1 MEPGHSPAQLIAD
14 SEALL
19 LDFDGPVCTVYAGS
33 DSPRIAR
40 EVRAMFGFD
49 IETDDPLDLIL
60 HAVEIGG
67 PVDEVHQVLTG
78 TEIEAV
84 RTATETPGI
93 RQLIESYPG
102 PIAIVSNNAAKA
114 IDAWLATAGL
124 RQHVDVI
131 SGRDPRQMKPDPW
144 PLISSAKALGV
155 EVAACVF
162 IGDSISDAQAA
173 HRARVPLI
181 ALANKPGKRERFVD
195 VGCLSI
201 VEEFSALLTFDQLL

>member
-40 EVRAMFGFD
+40 EVGAMLGFD

-93 RQLIESYPG
+93 RQLIDGYPG
-102 PIAIVSNNAAKA
+102 PIAIVSNNAAQA
-114 IDAWLATAGL
+114 IDAWLTAADL
-124 RQHVDVI
+124 RHLVDVI
-131 SGRDPRQMKPDPW
+131 TGRDPRRMKPDPW
-144 PLISSAKALGV
+144 PLNSTVLTLGIPLAHCIFV
-155 EVAACVF
+155 
-162 IGDSISDAQAA
+162 GDSLSDAQAA
-173 HRARVPLI
+173 RRAGVELL
-181 ALANKPGKRERFVD
+181 ALANKPGKRKRFEAAGCPSIID
-195 VGCLSI
+195 ELTELLVGI
-201 VEEFSALLTFDQLL
+201 A

>member
-40 EVRAMFGFD
+40 EVKAMFGFD

-60 HAVEIGG
+60 HAVEIDG
-67 PVDEVHQVLTG
+67 PVEEVHQVLTG

-102 PIAIVSNNAAKA
+102 PIAIVSNNADQA
-114 IDAWLATAGL
+114 IDAWLTSAGF
-124 RQHVDVI
+124 RDQVDVVT
-131 SGRDPRQMKPDPW
+131 GRDPLRMKPDPW
-144 PLISSAKALGV
+144 PLTWTAQAVDVPVNG
-155 EVAACVF
+155 CVF
-162 IGDSISDAQAA
+162 VGDSISDAHAARQAGA
-173 HRARVPLI
+173 AFI
-181 ALANKPGKRERFVD
+181 ALANKPAKRERFED
-195 VGCLSI
+195 LGCRSI
-201 VEEFSALLTFDQLL
+201 VDRIDWLLAPVQPS

>member
-60 HAVEIGG
+60 HAVDIGG

-102 PIAIVSNNAAKA
+102 PIAIVSNNAAQA

-124 RQHVDVI
+124 REQVDVI
-131 SGRDPRQMKPDPW
+131 TGRDPRRMKPDPW
-144 PLISSAKALGV
+144 PLILSAQSLDLPLNS
-155 EVAACVF
+155 CVF
-162 IGDSISDAQAA
+162 VGDSLSDALAA
-173 HRARVPLI
+173 HRAGVPLV
-181 ALANKPGKRERFVD
+181 ALANKPAKRRQFTAE
-195 VGCLSI
+195 GCRSIINQIDELLVLDHLS
-201 VEEFSALLTFDQLL
+201 